1 MIDRILDYPQSLW
14 AIAFAFYA
22 LDCARLIPPGTLLLS
37 ETQGGRFRPT
47 LARTPFEVRGREL
60 YFPSLLMPWWGVF
73 VTRWAGA
80 PESVVASLEFCDG
93 LRARLS
99 MPRVASTVNFV
110 LLFVM
115 APLITSQLGLGAAV
129 VGVAPAVYLINV
141 ATGVVILRKR
151 DQFAITRNQAVW
163 LVLDSMLCA
172 PYGCN
177 WTKRVARSAGE
188 IGNVACVWGRLD
200 ESDRQLV
207 DAAIEARKAEEHAAE
222 D

>member
-14 AIAFAFYA
+14 AIAFAFYVF
-22 LDCARLIPPGTLLLS
+22 DCARLIAPGTLLLS
-37 ETQGGRFRPT
+37 EAKGGRFKPA
-47 LARTPFEVRGREL
+47 LARTPFEVKGREL
-60 YFPSLLMPWWGVF
+60 YFPSLLMPWRGVF
-73 VTRWAGA
+73 ITRWAGA
-80 PESVVASLEFCDG
+80 PEGVVASLEFSDG

-99 MPRVASTVNFV
+99 MPRVASTANFV

-141 ATGVVILRKR
+141 ATGLGILRKS
-151 DQFAITRNQAVW
+151 DQFAVTRNQSLWFV
-163 LVLDSMLCA
+163 VDSILCA

-200 ESDRQLV
+200 ENDRLHV
-207 DAAIEARKAEEHAAE
+207 DAAIAARKAEEHAAE